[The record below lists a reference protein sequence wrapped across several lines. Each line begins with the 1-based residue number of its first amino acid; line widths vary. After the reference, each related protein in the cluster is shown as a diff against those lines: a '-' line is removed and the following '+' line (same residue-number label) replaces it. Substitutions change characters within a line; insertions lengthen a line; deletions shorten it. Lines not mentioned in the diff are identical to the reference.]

1 MSVWNVNTVV
11 VAPDRALSPRVV
23 GRDPVYAAA
32 FMTAVLGRQPT
43 LEAGA
48 WVWNDVQLQRSA
60 PLHLKAG
67 TLATCSVAAEGRA
80 GLFRATTQL
89 PECVAGGVLGAS

>member
-48 WVWNDVQLQRSA
+48 WVWNDVQLQLSA

-80 GLFRATTQL
+80 GLFRATMQL